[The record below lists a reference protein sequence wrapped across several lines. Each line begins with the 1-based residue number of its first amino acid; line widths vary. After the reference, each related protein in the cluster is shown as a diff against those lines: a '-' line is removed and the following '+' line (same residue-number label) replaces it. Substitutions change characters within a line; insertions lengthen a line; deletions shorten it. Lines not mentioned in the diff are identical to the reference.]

1 MAAVATH
8 VTDGEQAAM
17 ILGLFIVAV
26 YTVLWSALRLG
37 SDADDRAGR
46 L

>member
-1 MAAVATH
+1 
-8 VTDGEQAAM
+8 M
-17 ILGLFIVAV
+17 IAIALLWAGVLTIV
-26 YTVLWSALRLG
+26 WSALRLG